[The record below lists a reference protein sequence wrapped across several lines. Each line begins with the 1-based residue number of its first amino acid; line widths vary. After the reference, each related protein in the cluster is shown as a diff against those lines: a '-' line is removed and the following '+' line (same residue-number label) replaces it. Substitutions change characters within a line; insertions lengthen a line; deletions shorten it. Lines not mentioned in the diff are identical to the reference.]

1 MSGTFV
7 LARRHVWHHR
17 GRSLVLIACLTVT
30 CSLPLG
36 LRYFTRHFETQLTA
50 RARTTPLVIG
60 AAGSR
65 FDLALH
71 ALYFRGQ
78 PPRETTMR
86 ELDRITDSGFAEAM
100 PLLVRFK
107 AEGSPIVGTTTAY
120 LKFRQLRIASGKPWT
135 RYGDCLLGANVARRL
150 QLGAGD
156 RLTSEPENVFD
167 VDGSFPLKMRITG
180 VLAETNSPDDDAVF
194 VEIYTAWIIAG
205 IGHGHAPSRRVTGTG
220 RRSDAK
226 TTAGEIA
233 PAHDA
238 SLIEYTEITDEN
250 ARSFHFHGTQDQFPL
265 TAIIAAPH
273 DEESETLLLGRYLAD
288 DDPSQVLRPVEVISE
303 LMEFVLQIRRFF
315 ELTLAAMMIVTAA
328 LLILFVI
335 LTVQLRQR
343 EFATMFR
350 LGGSRFLIVRLVGTE
365 LLILFSVSGL
375 LTLLMLVGFATLVS
389 RLSFVG

>member
-1 MSGTFV
+1 MSGTFL
-7 LARRHVWHHR
+7 LARRHVWHQR

-30 CSLPLG
+30 CCLPLG
-36 LRYFTRHFETQLTA
+36 LRLFTRHVETRLTA
-50 RARTTPLVIG
+50 RSRDTPLVVG

-86 ELDRITDSGFAEAM
+86 ELDRITDSGFAHAM

-120 LKFRQLRIASGKPWT
+120 LKFRNLRIASGQPWM
-135 RYGDCLLGANVARRL
+135 RYGDCLLGANIARRL
-150 QLGAGD
+150 QRGAGD
-156 RLTSEPENVFD
+156 SLMSEPENVFD

-180 VLAETNSPDDDAVF
+180 VLAEAKSPDDDAVF
-194 VEIYTAWIIAG
+194 VEIHTAWIIAG
-205 IGHGHAPSRRVTGTG
+205 IGHGHAPSRRPTGTEKQTEV
-220 RRSDAK
+220 SA
-226 TTAGEIA
+226 TATENA
-233 PAHDA
+233 PTHDA

-250 ARSFHFHGTQDQFPL
+250 SRSFHFHGGREHFPL
-265 TAIIAAPH
+265 TAIIAVPH
-273 DEESETLLLGRYLAD
+273 DLESETLLTGRYLAD
-288 DDPSQVLRPVEVISE
+288 DEPSQVLRPVEVIRE
-303 LMEFVLQIRRFF
+303 LMEFVLRIRQFF
-315 ELTLAAMMIVTAA
+315 ERAFAAMIVVTLA

-343 EFATMFR
+343 EFVTMFR
-350 LGGSRFLIVRLVGTE
+350 LGCSRFLMVQLVGCE
-365 LLILFSVSGL
+365 LLILFCFSAVLTL
-375 LTLLMLVGFATLVS
+375 LTLIGFAMLVS